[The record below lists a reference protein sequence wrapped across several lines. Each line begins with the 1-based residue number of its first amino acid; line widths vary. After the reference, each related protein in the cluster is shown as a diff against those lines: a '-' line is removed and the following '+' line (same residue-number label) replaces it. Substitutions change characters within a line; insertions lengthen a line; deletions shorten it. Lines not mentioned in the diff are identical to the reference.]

1 MDKIMM
7 IRTLAALVAVSAL
20 AAPPAHA
27 AKKADYGV
35 NLGFSPF
42 GGSLGLAYH
51 HTKRTT
57 LQVTV
62 GGAPAMDAPFGLEL
76 DGDEYTQNGG
86 SAWMG
91 FFVNHRPFAEAK
103 WLRVNTGIGIGN
115 IEGTVTNDDNG
126 DEYAVEFSEN
136 PVGYI
141 GLGVGAGT
149 GKGMVYGF
157 DIGGLFTGGPSI
169 TPAADNE
176 KNVLEDLEDSAF
188 FGSVLPNVQV
198 TVGYNF

>member
-1 MDKIMM
+1 MDTIMM
-7 IRTLAALVAVSAL
+7 IRILTALVALSAL

-35 NLGFSPF
+35 NVGFSPF
-42 GGSLGLAYH
+42 GGSIGLGYH

-57 LQVTV
+57 LQVVV

-91 FFVNHRPFAEAK
+91 FFLNHRPFTEAK
-103 WLRVNTGIGIGN
+103 WLRVNTGVGFGN

-126 DEYAVEFSEN
+126 DEYDVEFSEN
-136 PVGYI
+136 PVGYL

-149 GKGMVYGF
+149 AKGMFYGF
-157 DIGGLFTGGPSI
+157 DIGGLFTGGPVI

-176 KNVLEDLEDSAF
+176 KDVLEDLEDSPF
-188 FGSVLPNVQV
+188 FGSVLPNAQI